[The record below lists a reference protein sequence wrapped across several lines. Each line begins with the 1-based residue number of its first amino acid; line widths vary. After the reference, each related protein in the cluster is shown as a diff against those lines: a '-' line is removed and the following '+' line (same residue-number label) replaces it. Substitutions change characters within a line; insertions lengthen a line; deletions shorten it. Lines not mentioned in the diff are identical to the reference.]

1 MNKPLAT
8 ALLRPAYIVV
18 FAFLIGILYVDY
30 HIFLVKTQRIAAY
43 DELNDRLNNIRV
55 SVTRLEYLL
64 DMYVISR
71 TFEPSTIT
79 LIKGDIESLD
89 RDIHY
94 LADEPRFIAASAEN
108 PFISEGLS
116 GMKDD
121 WKTILNEIK
130 SLSGSLSQDEIILI
144 HNAFDTN
151 TILVTEKTERL
162 LALASD
168 SRIKSSDEINSL
180 ALLNLIGFA
189 GFLALGGFI
198 YHRNV
203 RVPLKR
209 LSATAEAIISGS
221 EVNFDAGR
229 SQAAY
234 GLSQGLNAMVSG
246 LRKRLRDANEDAAS
260 LKKKLIIK
268 DAHIEAL
275 RGVSTL
281 ASRSLSIEETLSL
294 ALKEARISSGAGAG
308 AIYLN
313 HDGALTLKASD
324 CAGDDIFRKIA
335 VIMHADV
342 AGLHEKDTLTVF
354 ADAGEFPHRGLND
367 ALKAQGLKSIHVI
380 PLSYGS
386 EVLGCIFMAYEGG
399 GAALD
404 DTLLFLDAYA
414 KAIAVQTAHIALFQ
428 KEYGLKSFLER
439 IVNQLPFGVAVFDRT
454 GACQV
459 FNTGLKKML
468 GADRRFSLINLYNVF
483 EDAVLSANGIIS
495 SVKKTYEG
503 YSTEFVISYNPTL
516 AARHYFSGPQRKIK
530 IKTCPLYD
538 IDGSISNIVLFYE
551 DLGTSQEQL

>member
-1 MNKPLAT
+1 MNKPLSS

-18 FAFLIGILYVDY
+18 FAFLIGILYVDA

-55 SVTRLEYLL
+55 SITRLEYLL

-89 RDIHY
+89 RDIKY
-94 LADEPRFIAASAEN
+94 LADEPRFIAASEAN

-121 WKTILNEIK
+121 WQTILNEIK
-130 SLSGSLSQDEIILI
+130 SLESSLSQDEIILI

-168 SRIKSSDEINSL
+168 SRAKSSEEINSL

-189 GFLALGGFI
+189 GFLAFGGFI

-203 RVPLKR
+203 RVPLR
-209 LSATAEAIISGS
+209 RMSATADAIMSGGEA
-221 EVNFDAGR
+221 NFDAGGTA
-229 SQAAY
+229 AAY
-234 GLSQGLNAMVSG
+234 GLSQGLNAMASG
-246 LRKRLRDANEDAAS
+246 LRKRIRDANEDAAA
-260 LKKKLIIK
+260 LRKRLIIK

-275 RGVSTL
+275 RGVSAL
-281 ASRSLSIEETLSL
+281 ASRSLSIEETLLL
-294 ALKEARISSGAGAG
+294 AIKEARNSSGAGAG
-308 AIYLN
+308 AIYMN
-313 HDGALTLKASD
+313 HDGALNLKASD
-324 CAGDDIFRKIA
+324 CGGDDIFRRIA
-335 VIMHADV
+335 VIMHADI

-354 ADAGEFPHRGLND
+354 VDTDEFPHRGLSD
-367 ALKAQGLKSIHVI
+367 ALRAQGLKSLNVI
-380 PLSYGS
+380 PLAYGS
-386 EVLGCIFMAYEGG
+386 EVLGCVFMAYAEGG
-399 GAALD
+399 AGLE
-404 DTLLFLDAYA
+404 DTLLFLDSYA
-414 KAIAVQTAHIALFQ
+414 RAIAVQTAHIALFQ

-468 GADRRFSLINLYNVF
+468 GADRRFSLINLYNIF

-503 YSTEFVISYNPTL
+503 YSTEFVINYNPPL
-516 AARHYFSGPQRKIK
+516 AARHYFSGPQKKIK

-538 IDGSISNIVLFYE
+538 VDGSISNIVLFYE
-551 DLGTSQEQL
+551 DLGTTREQL